1 MKRILHLGLGA
12 FHRAHQAVYL
22 QRLHDLGANDWT
34 LAGGNIRG
42 DMSQTMDALIAQGGQ
57 YTLETIAADGATQY
71 ERIRSIGQ
79 IVPFD
84 PRLEGLIEL
93 GAQSD
98 TRIISFT
105 VTEAGYLLD
114 AAHQLDSR
122 HPDVRSDLEGRTRCT
137 LYGALAAIMA
147 ERARRGSGPV
157 TLLSCDNV
165 RSNGARLRSCLLDF
179 LDLRGDD
186 STSAWVRTHTTY
198 PNSMVDRITPRLLP
212 EVAERV
218 RAATGWIDRAPV
230 MSERFMQWVIEDD
243 FANGR
248 PDWERAGVELVQSVL
263 PYEEA
268 KIRLLNAT
276 HSCIAWAGTL
286 IGLRFIHEGV
296 RVPAIR
302 RMAYEYVTQDAIP
315 VLSPSPIDLPVYR
328 DIVLERFANPYLR
341 DGNPRVAM
349 DGYSKVPGFI
359 VPTIRDRLARGQPI
373 GRTAVLPA
381 LFFNFLRRWHRGELD
396 AAYQDAAM
404 DPTAAHALFDV
415 PDPLAAFCGDR
426 ALWGPLAGS
435 PELIR
440 AIRSADREVAAF
452 VANAAAA

>member
-1 MKRILHLGLGA
+1 MRRILHLGLGA

-42 DMSQTMDALIAQGGQ
+42 DMLQTIEALVAQRGQ
-57 YTLETIAADGATQY
+57 YTLETIAADGAKQY
-71 ERIRSIGQ
+71 ERIRSIRQ

-84 PRLEGLIEL
+84 TQLEPLIEL
-93 GAQSD
+93 GARPD

-105 VTEAGYLLD
+105 VTEAGYFLD
-114 AAHQLDSR
+114 AAHQLDTR

-137 LYGALAAIMA
+137 LYGVLAAIVA

-157 TLLSCDNV
+157 TFLSCDNV
-165 RSNGARLRSCLLDF
+165 RSNGTRLRSCLFDF

-186 STSAWVRTHTTY
+186 STTAWVRTHATC

-212 EVAERV
+212 DVAERV
-218 RAATGWIDRAPV
+218 HAATGWTDRAPV
-230 MSERFMQWVIEDD
+230 MSERFIQWVIEDD

-248 PDWERAGVELVQSVL
+248 PDWERVGVELVQSVS

-268 KIRLLNAT
+268 KIRLLNAS

-302 RMAYEYVTQDAIP
+302 RMAYEYLTQDAIP
-315 VLSPSPIDLPVYR
+315 VLSPSPIDLTAYR
-328 DIVLERFANPYLR
+328 DIVLERFSNPHLR

-359 VPTIRDRLARGQPI
+359 VPTIRERLDRGQSI
-373 GRTAVLPA
+373 ARTAVLPA

-396 AAYQDAAM
+396 DAYQDAAM
-404 DPTAAHALFDV
+404 DPAAARALFDAS
-415 PDPLAAFCGDR
+415 DPLAAFCADP

-440 AIRSADREVAAF
+440 AIRSADREVADF
-452 VANAAAA
+452 VASAGAA